1 MATQQRLDEITQQL
15 EDRIFEETGKTIS
28 LKPKEY
34 SVSNRLSWAEI
45 VARFEDGE
53 PINEGELLPEV
64 PKEGDIT
71 ASTFYRATKISPTT
85 FSQMPFSNFKRD
97 IAGARVQERSPAEKE
112 DDKVLASH
120 IKGLEQEM
128 NESAYGGDDESEDLG
143 VIGYGPDSQ
152 PAVGLLGMVPGI
164 GTLVSTISG
173 VAQGMAAV
181 IYEGLGGPPSGY
193 EAYAQLDDIGEAS
206 RAYSRGEITAEQL
219 EGFMRG
225 GGGKYAADGTKVT
238 GARYEA
244 ERRAK
249 EAELWKDDYGSAA
262 AYYLGKEEDNRDIQD
277 IITTEIEANIA
288 RPADQRS
295 WFEAAI
301 EGSTQPGTT
310 FNPNTVMP
318 SDVIGYIYNLEGKT
332 KAEQFAEGIGVT
344 KKGYW
349 TAKDGYFKHHTHNPH
364 DPKDVRDAAKT
375 TALAVK
381 IRAGDIENNLPTDFI
396 DALTDGEKTTGGI
409 EDYSLEPGAF
419 GHKGAYVDTEGDP
432 GTDDGSIPSL
442 SGEGVARG
450 DQLESAKPES
460 GSAPADDDDDVTA
473 PDDTDPGLDWGYG
486 FIGGDPGDPSKGL
499 GDVSWWYADDDD
511 DAEKSWWSADD
522 AAELHTQS
530 FERDTPAETPPDAPH
545 TFVDTEGDPGTDD
558 GVDGVDGAE
567 DTGAGTEDS
576 WDAAG
581 GYWHSGGLVGMQEG
595 GDIPLTDDDDAMMED
610 DDDDDGGNNETEGE
624 MANLGIVKDEQAS
637 PPQRGGQ
644 RSVRDDI
651 PREADAGDYILPYE
665 TVLIMGLKQLNRY
678 AREAI
683 QLAIKNNIDL
693 GGTDLDPT
701 DDVPIVVSNYEY
713 HIPKVLV
720 PFFGG
725 GKKYLDKIRNE
736 GLALRKRLAEEKKKS
751 AGRPPPPPP
760 SQPAAPS
767 PQQQQQQP
775 AAPAEAAG
783 QEAPPPPPPVA
794 ESQIPQEVSMMQKGG
809 FVLDS
814 KERTLPTTEA
824 ILEADVSQV
833 QQSAYNQ
840 MQALKRSQKQQQ
852 QPPMVDPTG
861 KIKPQGFAAP
871 QGYQRGAVV
880 EQDRD
885 LAQAAEP
892 KSKPPLPDW
901 ANRALDPKTPTI
913 INEDGTESTVKTMMH
928 PMPNGDWIVFPSI
941 RMKGKNLIEHKD
953 QKALSI
959 ALDKQDYVRF
969 KNKKKAL
976 NWSKNLSEQIG
987 KLRDIQKPP
996 EDIITDLPPPSS
1008 LPQEQGF
1015 APQPRMP

>member
-15 EDRIFEETGKTIS
+15 EDRILERTGKTVN

-64 PKEGDIT
+64 PKEEGIT
-71 ASTFYRATKISPTT
+71 ATTFYRATDISPTT

-97 IAGARVQERSPAEKE
+97 IAGARIKERSPVEKE
-112 DDKVLASH
+112 DDEALASH
-120 IKGLEQEM
+120 VAGLDQKM
-128 NESAYGGDDESEDLG
+128 NENAFYGDDGEQEDLG
-143 VIGYGPDSQ
+143 VIGYGPDIH
-152 PAVGLLGMVPGI
+152 PAIGI
-164 GTLVSTISG
+164 GSFAPILGTFLAAT
-173 VAQGMAAV
+173 AKAPQGMTAV
-181 IYEGLGGPPSGY
+181 IWEGLGGPVSGY
-193 EAYAQLDDIGEAS
+193 EAHATLTTFEEA
-206 RAYSRGEITAEQL
+206 ATAFNKGEITSEQYYGYL
-219 EGFMRG
+219 TSPTDENLA
-225 GGGKYAADGTKVT
+225 GGGKFNAEGLQIEGTRWEKGRWET
-238 GARYEA
+238 DESG
-244 ERRAK
+244 
-249 EAELWKDDYGSAA
+249 ELRLKPSWEHF
-262 AYYLGKEEDNRDIQD
+262 EED
-277 IITTEIEANIA
+277 A
-288 RPADQRS
+288 
-295 WFEAAI
+295 
-301 EGSTQPGTT
+301 
-310 FNPNTVMP
+310 
-318 SDVIGYIYNLEGKT
+318 
-332 KAEQFAEGIGVT
+332 
-344 KKGYW
+344 
-349 TAKDGYFKHHTHNPH
+349 
-364 DPKDVRDAAKT
+364 
-375 TALAVK
+375 
-381 IRAGDIENNLPTDFI
+381 PT
-396 DALTDGEKTTGGI
+396 
-409 EDYSLEPGAF
+409 
-419 GHKGAYVDTEGDP
+419 
-432 GTDDGSIPSL
+432 
-442 SGEGVARG
+442 
-450 DQLESAKPES
+450 LESALDAIDSQLERNQKYKDREDSWEDIFGFGDQIGGLDSNIGAIYYDLESEGFAQVSNGWGYTHDGQIVDLETGRYSKYMTAGTEEQHQKNLKARTLFNAYDKAKKDDTLPVTSNKPKEPPPPLQPFPHPVQGTGENQYKLATKDELGRLGRVS
-460 GSAPADDDDDVTA
+460 WWYDDDTEA
-473 PDDTDPGLDWGYG
+473 PDETDPLGLNWGYG
-486 FIGGDPGDPSKGL
+486 FSRYGLGDDAPEGGPSKGPSVDPDL
-499 GDVSWWYADDDD
+499 DSTQDDTS
-511 DAEKSWWSADD
+511 KG
-522 AAELHTQS
+522 
-530 FERDTPAETPPDAPH
+530 
-545 TFVDTEGDPGTDD
+545 FVDTEGDPGTDD
-558 GVDGVDGAE
+558 GEDYDYGGAME
-567 DTGAGTEDS
+567 GWEGGAGEGS
-576 WDAAG
+576 GFDALA
-581 GYWHSGGLVGMQEG
+581 SGGLVGMQEG
-595 GDIPLTDDDDAMMED
+595 GDVPLTDDDTMEA
-610 DDDDDGGNNETEGE
+610 EEEEEEEAVATEGE

-861 KIKPQGFAAP
+861 KITPQGFAAP
-871 QGYQRGAVV
+871 QGYQKGAVV

-1015 APQPRMP
+1015 ASQPRMP